1 MVSFNASIM
10 AKNRGGETPALQFI
24 WNCVA
29 LRPGAFWETV
39 KALHDKTVG
48 SHVTSY
54 QVYIKEEENPM

>member
-1 MVSFNASIM
+1 M

-24 WNCVA
+24 WNCIA